1 MDRGSG
7 ALGETFAAKQLERDG
22 FTILERNYHSR
33 YGEIDIIAEGAPY
46 ILFVEVKT
54 RRRSPLVS
62 PMEAVTFSKQEKL
75 RKTAL
80 CYLQEHPEA
89 QALQP
94 RFDVAAVWTDD
105 AGKTVLES
113 RYLPGAF

>member
-1 MDRGSG
+1 MKILIPR
-7 ALGETFAAKQLERDG
+7 AAS
-22 FTILERNYHSR
+22 SR
-33 YGEIDIIAEGAPY
+33 WASAYSSRA
-46 ILFVEVKT
+46 
-54 RRRSPLVS
+54 RRRAECLVS

-113 RYLPGAF
+113 HYLPGAF